1 MKAIFEA
8 INSVFDFIGPLSD
21 LLWEFPTN
29 LNWYANL
36 PLIGNLSLAII
47 VLVGSGLFF
56 SFKLGFLQV
65 TNFKKGVK
73 ILTTKRETK
82 TGISPLTSFFLS
94 TAMRVGPGNII
105 GVTGAIAVGGPG
117 ALFWMWISA
126 FFGMATA
133 YMEATL
139 AQIFKEKKGDEF
151 VGGLSFYGRKL

>member
-56 SFKLGFLQV
+56 SFKLGFLHH
-65 TNFKKGVK
+65 
-73 ILTTKRETK
+73 
-82 TGISPLTSFFLS
+82 SF
-94 TAMRVGPGNII
+94 
-105 GVTGAIAVGGPG
+105 
-117 ALFWMWISA
+117 
-126 FFGMATA
+126 
-133 YMEATL
+133 
-139 AQIFKEKKGDEF
+139 
-151 VGGLSFYGRKL
+151 